1 MTAVHALPLV
11 LAFGFA
17 LVIAPVLIKGLA
29 EAGFVRTNYAGREVP
44 VPTGILI
51 PLAAFVA
58 LGVSAPLDRLLD
70 DDILGGAGLAG
81 VMIYII
87 GVCLLGAIDDL
98 LGTPVIEGG
107 LGRQDP
113 RGLRGHAKAAL
124 GGGFSTGAVKAIG
137 SLGLAA
143 FAMGLIVPEGSDWEY
158 LLAIALVV
166 MTTNLFNLLD
176 LRPGRALKVFFV
188 LAIGLCVGSWT
199 LDPVWVTGVFLGSLP
214 VLFYYDL
221 GEKGMLGDTGSN
233 AIGAIAGVWMVLTL
247 GTTAQLIA
255 LAVVVLITL
264 YGEFRSISQL
274 IDRTPVLRFIDH
286 LGRTPF
292 AESDT

>member
-1 MTAVHALPLV
+1 MQAIPLLIAFVVALL
-11 LAFGFA
+11 G
-17 LVIAPVLIKGLA
+17 APILLRGLQ
-29 EAGFVRTNYAGREVP
+29 EAGFVRTNYSGREVP
-44 VPTGILI
+44 VPSGILI
-51 PLAAFVA
+51 PLAAFIA

-70 DDILGGAGLAG
+70 DEILGGVGLVG

-107 LGRQDP
+107 LGRHDP
-113 RGLRGHAKAAL
+113 RGVRGHAKATFS
-124 GGGFSTGAVKAIG
+124 GGFSTGAVKAVG

-143 FAMGLIVPEGSDWEY
+143 FAMGLIVPGDLEY

-166 MTTNLFNLLD
+166 VTTNLFNLLD

-188 LAIGLCVGSWT
+188 VAVGLCIGAWT
-199 LDPVWVTGVFLGSLP
+199 LEPVWLTGVFLGSLP
-214 VLFYYDL
+214 VLLYYDL
-221 GEKGMLGDTGSN
+221 AEKGMLGDTGSN

-247 GTTAQLIA
+247 STTAQLIA

-274 IDRTPVLRFIDH
+274 IDRTPVLRSLDH
-286 LGRTPF
+286 LGRTRI
-292 AESDT
+292 AQSDT

>member
-1 MTAVHALPLV
+1 MHVIPLLIAFFVALL
-11 LAFGFA
+11 G
-17 LVIAPVLIKGLA
+17 APVLLRGLQ
-29 EAGFVRTNYAGREVP
+29 EAGFTRSNYAGREVP
-44 VPTGILI
+44 VPSGILI

-58 LGVSAPLDRLLD
+58 LGISAPLDRLLD
-70 DDILGGAGLAG
+70 DDILGGPGLAG

-87 GVCLLGAIDDL
+87 GVCLLGTIDDL

-107 LGRQDP
+107 LGRKDP
-113 RGLRGHAKAAL
+113 RGVRGHAKATFS
-124 GGGFSTGAVKAIG
+124 GGFSTGAVKAVG

-143 FAMGLIVPEGSDWEY
+143 FAMGLIIPGDLEY

-166 MTTNLFNLLD
+166 VTTNLFNLLD

-188 LAIGLCVGSWT
+188 VAIGLCVGAWT
-199 LDPVWVTGVFLGSLP
+199 LEPIWITGVFLGSLP

-221 GEKGMLGDTGSN
+221 NEQGMLGDTGSN
-233 AIGAIAGVWMVLTL
+233 VIGAIAGVWMVLTL
-247 GTTAQLIA
+247 STTAQLIA

-286 LGRTPF
+286 LGRRF
-292 AESDT
+292 KGARIAESDT

>member
-1 MTAVHALPLV
+1 MHVVPLLIAFFVALL
-11 LAFGFA
+11 G
-17 LVIAPVLIKGLA
+17 APVLLRGLS

-44 VPTGILI
+44 VPSGILI

-58 LGVSAPLDRLLD
+58 LGISAPLDRLLD
-70 DDILGGAGLAG
+70 DNILGGSGLVG

-113 RGLRGHAKAAL
+113 RGVRGHAKATFS
-124 GGGFSTGAVKAIG
+124 GGFSTGAVKAVG

-143 FAMGLIVPEGSDWEY
+143 FAMGLIVPGDLEY
-158 LLAIALVV
+158 VLAIALVV
-166 MTTNLFNLLD
+166 VTTNLFNLLD

-188 LAIGLCVGSWT
+188 VAIGLCIGAWT
-199 LDPVWVTGVFLGSLP
+199 LEPVWLTGVFLGSLP
-214 VLFYYDL
+214 VLLYYDL
-221 GEKGMLGDTGSN
+221 GEQGMLGDTGSN
-233 AIGAIAGVWMVLTL
+233 AIGAIAGVWMVITL
-247 GTTAQLIA
+247 STTAQLIA

-274 IDRTPVLRFIDH
+274 IDRTPVLRFLDH
-286 LGRTPF
+286 LGRRT
-292 AESDT
+292 

>member
-1 MTAVHALPLV
+1 VHVVPLLIAFFVALL
-11 LAFGFA
+11 G
-17 LVIAPVLIKGLA
+17 APVLLRGLQ

-44 VPTGILI
+44 VPSGILI

-58 LGVSAPLDRLLD
+58 LGISAPLDRLLN
-70 DDILGGAGLAG
+70 DDILGGAGLVG

-107 LGRQDP
+107 LGRKDP
-113 RGLRGHAKAAL
+113 RGVRGHAKATFS
-124 GGGFSTGAVKAIG
+124 GGFSTGAVKAVG

-143 FAMGLIVPEGSDWEY
+143 FAMGLIVPGDLEY

-166 MTTNLFNLLD
+166 VTTNLFNLLD

-188 LAIGLCVGSWT
+188 VAIGLCIGAWT
-199 LDPVWVTGVFLGSLP
+199 LEPVWLTGVFLGSLP
-214 VLFYYDL
+214 VLLYYDL
-221 GEKGMLGDTGSN
+221 GEQGMLGDTGSN

-247 GTTAQLIA
+247 STTAQLIA

-274 IDRTPVLRFIDH
+274 IDQTPVLRFLDR
-286 LGRTPF
+286 LGRRL
-292 AESDT
+292 

>member
-1 MTAVHALPLV
+1 VQVIP
-11 LAFGFA
+11 
-17 LVIAPVLIKGLA
+17 LVIAFSIAFLGAPVLLRGLQ
-29 EAGFVRTNYAGREVP
+29 EAGFVRTNYATREVP
-44 VPTGILI
+44 VPSGILI

-70 DDILGGAGLAG
+70 DEILGGAGLVG
-81 VMIYII
+81 VMVYII
-87 GVCLLGAIDDL
+87 GVCLLGTIDDL
-98 LGTPVIEGG
+98 LGTPAIEGG

-113 RGLRGHAKAAL
+113 RGVRGHAKATFS
-124 GGGFSTGAVKAIG
+124 GGFSTGAVKAVG

-143 FAMGLIVPEGSDWEY
+143 FAMGLIVPGDLEY

-166 MTTNLFNLLD
+166 VTTNLFNLFD
-176 LRPGRALKVFFV
+176 LRPGRALKLFFV
-188 LAIGLCVGSWT
+188 LIVGLSIGAWT
-199 LDPVWVTGVFLGSLP
+199 LEPVWLTGVFLGSLP
-214 VLFYYDL
+214 VLLYYDL

-247 GTTAQLIA
+247 STTAQLIA

-274 IDRTPVLRFIDH
+274 IDRTPVLRFLDH
-286 LGRTPF
+286 LGRR
-292 AESDT
+292 S

>member
-1 MTAVHALPLV
+1 MQAIPLILALV
-11 LAFGFA
+11 LAVLA
-17 LVIAPVLIKGLA
+17 APVLIRGLR

-51 PLAAFVA
+51 PIAGFVA
-58 LGVSAPLDRLLD
+58 LGIAAPFDRLVD
-70 DDILGGAGLAG
+70 DRILGGVGLAG

-98 LGTPVIEGG
+98 LGTPVIESG
-107 LGRQDP
+107 GRQDP
-113 RGLRGHAKAAL
+113 RGVRGHAKATF

-143 FAMGLIVPEGSDWEY
+143 FAMGLIVPGDWEY
-158 LLAIALVV
+158 ILSIALVV
-166 MTTNLFNLLD
+166 VTTNLFNLLD
-176 LRPGRALKVFFV
+176 LRPGRALKVFFALGV
-188 LAIGLCVGSWT
+188 CLSLGAWT
-199 LDPVWVTGVFLGSLP
+199 LEPVWEMGVFLGPLP
-214 VLFYYDL
+214 VLLAYDL
-221 GEKGMLGDTGSN
+221 RERGMLGDTGSN
-233 AIGAIAGVWMVLTL
+233 AIGAMAGLWMVLVMS
-247 GTTAQLIA
+247 TTAQLIA

-274 IDRTPVLRFIDH
+274 IDRTPVLRFIDL

>member
-1 MTAVHALPLV
+1 VTAVQALPLV

-17 LVIAPVLIKGLA
+17 LAIAPVLLKGLS

-44 VPTGILI
+44 VPSGILI

-58 LGVSAPLDRLLD
+58 LGISAPLDRLVD
-70 DDILGGAGLAG
+70 DSILGGIGLAG
-81 VMIYII
+81 TMIYII

-113 RGLRGHAKAAL
+113 RGVRGHMRATF

-143 FAMGLIVPEGSDWEY
+143 FAMGLIVPGDWEY

-166 MTTNLFNLLD
+166 VTTNLFNLLD

-188 LAIGLCVGSWT
+188 VAAGLCLGAWT
-199 LDPVWVTGVFLGSLP
+199 LEPVWLTGVFLGSLP
-214 VLFYYDL
+214 VLLYYDL

-247 GTTAQLIA
+247 STTAQLIA

-274 IDRTPVLRFIDH
+274 IDRTPVLRFLDH
-286 LGRTPF
+286 LGRTRI
-292 AESDT
+292 AQSDT